1 MLRVAARTIRSC
13 KMHCRMSTYS
23 NNDEPALDM
32 SSNMHLSNAKQ
43 VTVDVYEGTVLV
55 NIR

>member
-13 KMHCRMSTYS
+13 KRRCRMSTYS

-43 VTVDVYEGTVLV
+43 ITVDVYEGTVLV